1 MKNHIK
7 VTNRQMKLPDQN
19 FWRGK
24 RVLVTGH
31 TGFKGG
37 WLCILLNILGCKVSG
52 LGLNPTGKYN
62 FFKSV
67 NLNKVL
73 QNDFRQDISDLKKLR
88 KSVNQC
94 KPDIIFHLAAQ
105 SSVIE
110 SFNES
115 YNTILSNIMG
125 TVNILEIIKQSKTIK
140 SAVLITTDKVYQ
152 NYKFKKFFDE
162 NSPLGGDDIYSGSK
176 ACCELL
182 AHSYK
187 KSFIEKSK
195 CNIATVRA
203 GNCFGGGDWTPERIV
218 KDILESFYND
228 KVLTLRS
235 PEATR
240 PWQHVIEPLSGYL
253 LLAEKLCTKN
263 GNDFSEPWNFGPSLK
278 QNMKVKHLVN
288 LFKKKIGS
296 KSKILINKKNKKFHN
311 KKINIFES
319 QHLNINSKKTYKKLR
334 WKPLLSIEDSV
345 QMTVDW
351 YRAFKLKKNLFEL
364 TKDQINTY
372 LNFKFK

>member
-1 MKNHIK
+1 M
-7 VTNRQMKLPDQN
+7 RLPDRK
-19 FWRGK
+19 FWKGK

-37 WLCILLNILGCKVSG
+37 WLCILLKILGCKVSG
-52 LGLNPTGKYN
+52 YALNPAGKHN

-67 NLNKVL
+67 DLSKIL
-73 QNDFRQDISDLKKLR
+73 KNDFRHDISDIKRLKN
-88 KSVNQC
+88 SVQHC

-110 SFNES
+110 SFNNS
-115 YNTILSNIMG
+115 HNTILSNILG
-125 TVNILEIIKQSKTIK
+125 TANILEIIKQSKTIK

-203 GNCFGGGDWTPERIV
+203 GNCFGGGDWTPDRIV
-218 KDILESFYND
+218 KDILENFYDD
-228 KVLTLRS
+228 KVLTLRN

-253 LLAEKLCTKN
+253 LLAEKLFKKN
-263 GNDFSEPWNFGPSLK
+263 GNEFSEPWNFGPSLK

-288 LFKKKIGS
+288 LFKKKIKS

-319 QHLNINSKKTYKKLR
+319 QHLNINSIKTYKKLS

-351 YRAFKLKKNLFEL
+351 YIAFKLKKNLFEL

-372 LNFKFK
+372 LNLKFK